1 MKNELEEQALDIIK
15 KLGTEVQIQE
25 YKNYVDIDENH
36 YNGLLPD
43 FYTRGFFIFFGK
55 PFRLINEKKYRID
68 IIYLTIHPGNYSNLH
83 CNSGS
88 WYIENVFTKEY
99 IEKSGM
105 LRTAIINDLLKLKS
119 TQKGAF

>member
-1 MKNELEEQALDIIK
+1 MKNELEEQAIDIIN
-15 KLGTEVQIQE
+15 KLGTEDQIQE

-55 PFRLINEKKYRID
+55 PFRLSIEKKYRID
-68 IIYLTIHPGNYSNLH
+68 IGYLIIRPISPGNYNNLQF
-83 CNSGS
+83 NVGS

-99 IEKSGM
+99 IKKSGI
-105 LRTAIINDLLKLKS
+105 LRTAIINDLLS
-119 TQKGAF
+119 